1 MPDKDH
7 DLLIRIDERVLDILK
22 EVKSINGRLR
32 AVEKWKW
39 RISGALT
46 LLALVVSLVGGKL
59 CFF

>member
-1 MPDKDH
+1 MADNDH

-39 RISGALT
+39 RISGGLT
-46 LLALVVSLVGGKL
+46 LLALVVGLVGGKL
-59 CFF
+59 FLF

>member
-7 DLLIRIDERVLDILK
+7 DLLIRIDERILDILK

-39 RISGALT
+39 RISGGLT
-46 LLALVVSLVGGKL
+46 LLALVVGIVGGKL
-59 CFF
+59 FLF

>member
-39 RISGALT
+39 RISGGLT
-46 LLALVVSLVGGKL
+46 LLALMVGLVGGKL
-59 CFF
+59 FLF